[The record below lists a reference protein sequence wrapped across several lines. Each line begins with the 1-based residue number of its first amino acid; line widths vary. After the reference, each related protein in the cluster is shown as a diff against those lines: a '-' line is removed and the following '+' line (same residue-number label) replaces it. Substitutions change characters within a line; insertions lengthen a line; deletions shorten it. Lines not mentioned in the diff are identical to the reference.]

1 MSHLPKGFLASNRL
15 HHHGDDDDETLARIS
30 VSRPSSYLLAA
41 VRCAGGRASS
51 PEIALGGAG
60 AAAEGREGGKAFAK
74 IETANNPARERW
86 RGERKGGRRQIRS
99 SSEQRSQYLP
109 KYDMV

>member
-60 AAAEGREGGKAFAK
+60 AAAEGREGG
-74 IETANNPARERW
+74 REGVR
-86 RGERKGGRRQIRS
+86 EN
-99 SSEQRSQYLP
+99 
-109 KYDMV
+109 